1 MINYLLNIHD
11 TEFNPSMTYI
21 RHAYKPRTEGREDQE
36 FKVSLHYTGN
46 LKTAW
51 AICNNINICVYVYR
65 ACMYVYV
72 CVCVRIY
79 IYICMYVC
87 WAQWCTTLIP
97 ALGRQKMVDF

>member
-21 RHAYKPRTEGREDQE
+21 RHAYQPHMEGREDQE
-36 FKVSLHYTGN
+36 LKVSLHYTGN

-65 ACMYVYV
+65 ACV
-72 CVCVRIY
+72 
-79 IYICMYVC
+79 YICMLATMVYNFNPSTGE
-87 WAQWCTTLIP
+87 AKEGRF
-97 ALGRQKMVDF
+97 LGV